1 MKFEREIST
10 VNNYDV
16 IVVGSG
22 PAGIAAAD
30 TVGWT
35 GSFILLTV
43 IAAVSVIIALLY
55 LVVDR
60 KKVPYKR

>member
-1 MKFEREIST
+1 M
-10 VNNYDV
+10 
-16 IVVGSG
+16 
-22 PAGIAAAD
+22 AD

-55 LVVDR
+55 LVVAG
-60 KKVPYKR
+60 KKVTYKR